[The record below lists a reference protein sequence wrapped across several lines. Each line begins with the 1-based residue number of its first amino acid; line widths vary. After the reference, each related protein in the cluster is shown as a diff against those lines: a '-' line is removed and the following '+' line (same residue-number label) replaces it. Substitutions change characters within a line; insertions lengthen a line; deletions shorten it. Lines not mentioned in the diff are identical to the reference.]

1 MYLLK
6 GLWRYIDV
14 KIEVP
19 QWGTVMVERKK
30 KKNAEQ
36 KNVGDKNLS
45 EGKNYL
51 SQLPMITLGSNIET
65 FNEYILLIVYSLT
78 SEKIKLT

>member
-45 EGKNYL
+45 EGKKYL